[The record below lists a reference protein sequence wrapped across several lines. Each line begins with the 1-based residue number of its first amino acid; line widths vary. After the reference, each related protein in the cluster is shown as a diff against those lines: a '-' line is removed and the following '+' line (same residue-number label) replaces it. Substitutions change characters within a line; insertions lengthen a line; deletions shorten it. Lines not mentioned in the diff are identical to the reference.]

1 MNEASELTREA
12 VTGTDS
18 MKALRFHAAKDL
30 RVEDVAKPPAPGPG
44 EVLMRNWYVGI
55 CGTDL
60 HEYSYGP
67 IFIPTEPHPFSG
79 AHGTQILGHEFGGVV
94 EAVGEGV
101 THVKPGDRVSVQPL
115 IMPRKGD
122 YYSDRGL
129 FHLSGDLALA
139 GLSWHSGGM
148 AEWALLNDY
157 NVEPI
162 PAEMSDEEAALVEPA
177 AVAVYACDRGE
188 VTAGSS
194 VLVTGAGPIGA
205 LTLLAAKAA
214 GAVQLFVSDINDTRL
229 GFMKEMLPE
238 VVTINPSRDNVGD
251 VVRAATEGGVGCDV
265 AIECVGN
272 EHALKACLDAV
283 RKQGVVVQ
291 TGLHP
296 HDNPLDWFAVTF
308 KDVDIRGSWAYPTHY
323 WPRVIRMIASGALPA
338 SRVITKRITL
348 DTAVSEGFNALLDPA
363 GTQLKILIDLTK

>member
-1 MNEASELTREA
+1 MTTTSELVRDAGAAGATMR
-12 VTGTDS
+12 
-18 MKALRFHAAKDL
+18 ALRFHAAKDL
-30 RVEDVAKPPAPGPG
+30 RVEDVARPEQPGPG
-44 EVLMRNWYVGI
+44 QVLVRNRFVGI

-67 IFIPTEPHPFSG
+67 IFIPKEPHPFTG

-94 EAVGEGV
+94 EAVGAGV
-101 THVKPGDRVSVQPL
+101 SAAKPGDRVSIQPL
-115 IMPRKGD
+115 VMPRSGD
-122 YYSDRGL
+122 YFSDRGL
-129 FHLSGDLALA
+129 FHLSPDLALV

-148 AEWALLNDY
+148 AEWALVNDY
-157 NVEPI
+157 NVAVVPE
-162 PAEMSDEEAALVEPA
+162 ELTDEDAALVEPT
-177 AVAVYACDRGE
+177 AVAVYACDRGG
-188 VTAGSS
+188 VSAGSS

-214 GAVQLFVSDINDTRL
+214 GAAQLFVSDLNDTRL
-229 GFMKEMLPE
+229 GFMREMLPE
-238 VVTINPSRDNVGD
+238 VVTLNPKRDDVGAAI
-251 VVRAATEGGVGCDV
+251 RSATEGNVGCDV

-296 HDNPLDWFAVTF
+296 HENPLDWFSVTF

-323 WPRVIRMIASGALPA
+323 WPRVIRMIASGLLPA
-338 SRVITKRITL
+338 SKVVTKRIRL
-348 DTAVSEGFNALLDPA
+348 DEAVSEGFDALIDPA
-363 GTQLKILIDLTK
+363 GTQLKILIDLS

>member
-1 MNEASELTREA
+1 MTTAELSRDTRVAS
-12 VTGTDS
+12 GT
-18 MKALRFHAAKDL
+18 MKALRFHGAKDL
-30 RVEDVAKPPAPGPG
+30 RVEEVARPDAPGAG
-44 EVLMRNWYVGI
+44 QVLVRNRFVGI

-67 IFIPTEPHPFSG
+67 IFIPKEPHPFTG

-94 EAVGEGV
+94 EAVGAGV
-101 THVKPGDRVSVQPL
+101 SNVKPGDRVSIQPL
-115 IMPRKGD
+115 IMPRAGD
-122 YYSDRGL
+122 YFADRGL
-129 FHLSGDLALA
+129 FHLSPELALV

-148 AEWALLNDY
+148 AEWSLVNDY
-157 NVEPI
+157 NVALVPDEL
-162 PAEMSDEEAALVEPA
+162 SDEEAALVEPA
-177 AVAVYACDRGE
+177 AVAVYACDRGG
-188 VTAGSS
+188 VAAGSS

-214 GAVQLFVSDINDTRL
+214 GAAQLFVSDLNDTRL

-238 VVTINPSRDNVGD
+238 AVTLNPKRDKVGD
-251 VVRAATEGGVGCDV
+251 AVRAATEGNVGCDV

-283 RKQGVVVQ
+283 RKQGTVVQ

-296 HDNPLDWFAVTF
+296 HENPLDWFSVTF

-323 WPRVIRMIASGALPA
+323 WPRVIRMIATGLLPA
-338 SRVITKRITL
+338 SKVVTKRIKL
-348 DTAVSEGFNALLDPA
+348 RNAVPEGFDVLLDPA
-363 GTQLKILIDLTK
+363 GTQLKILIDLS